1 MKNAESLLAEADQ
14 RDLMDPHTC
23 SEYAETIHSTLK
35 AEEMRNLASAGYMGS
50 QPDINEK
57 MRAIL
62 IDWLVEVHLKFKLV
76 PETLYLTVNLIDRYL
91 EKASVMREKLQ
102 LVGVTAML
110 IASKYEEIY
119 APEVQDFVYITDKAY
134 SK

>member
-1 MKNAESLLAEADQ
+1 MV
-14 RDLMDPHTC
+14 DPHTC
-23 SEYAETIHSTLK
+23 AEYAQTIHETLK
-35 AEEMRNLASAGYMGS
+35 REERNNLANAGYMGR

-91 EKASVMREKLQ
+91 ERVSVMREKL
-102 LVGVTAML
+102 
-110 IASKYEEIY
+110 
-119 APEVQDFVYITDKAY
+119 
-134 SK
+134 